1 MLLAEIR
8 VLHGKVFNNDD
19 IRAGLASHDAAW
31 LGCSCSAA
39 GNLLFPGENRSML
52 VAMPGRPDADD
63 PGSEG
68 SRCPDI
74 FRQAA
79 SFARES
85 RMAYATINPYTGETV
100 ATFPD
105 ATDAE
110 VRTALDKAHAAFL
123 RWRQTSFAERGGI
136 LQNAADILRRDSD
149 AYARLLTLEM
159 GKLLTE
165 AKAEVELSAR
175 IFEYYVRNAETLLKP
190 EKLPVLDPAEGD
202 AVLVHEPL
210 GVLLAIEP
218 WNFPYYQIARILAPQ
233 LSAGNT
239 LLLKHASNVPQSA
252 AAFEALMREA
262 GLPEGAF
269 RNLYATRDQI
279 NLIINDPRVH
289 GVALT
294 GSEAAGAVVAS
305 EAGKALKK
313 STMELGGADAFV
325 VLADADMRKTVDWAV
340 FGRHWNGGQVCV
352 SSKRM
357 IVVDEVYDAFLD
369 GYRKGVAK
377 LVAGDPFDPRTTL
390 APLSSQKAADD
401 IKEQIRKAV
410 GHGAKAEEVG
420 PPVPNRGAFVQP
432 TLLTELA
439 ESNPARYWE
448 FFGPVSML
456 FRARDEDDAVRIAND
471 SPFGLGGSV
480 FTADPAHGFEVAQR
494 ISTGMV
500 FVNHPTKVEADLP
513 FSGIRRSG
521 YGRELLGLGLKEF
534 VNHKLID
541 VVDIEAPF

>member
-1 MLLAEIR
+1 MT
-8 VLHGKVFNNDD
+8 
-19 IRAGLASHDAAW
+19 
-31 LGCSCSAA
+31 
-39 GNLLFPGENRSML
+39 
-52 VAMPGRPDADD
+52 
-63 PGSEG
+63 
-68 SRCPDI
+68 
-74 FRQAA
+74 
-79 SFARES
+79 
-85 RMAYATINPYTGETV
+85 YATTNPYTGQTL

-105 ATDAE
+105 ATDDE
-110 VRTALDKAHAAFL
+110 VRAALDKADAAF
-123 RWRQTSFAERGGI
+123 RAWRETSFAERGAI
-136 LQNAADILRRDSD
+136 LQKAADILRRDSD

-159 GKLLTE
+159 GKLFSE
-165 AKAEVELSAR
+165 AKAEVDLSAR
-175 IFEYYVRNAETLLKP
+175 IFEYYVRHAEELLKP

-202 AVLVHEPL
+202 AMIVHEPL

-239 LLLKHASNVPQSA
+239 LILKHASNVPQCA
-252 AAFEALMREA
+252 AAFVRLMAEA

-269 RNLYATRDQI
+269 TNLYATRDQI

-294 GSEAAGAVVAS
+294 GSEAAGAIVAA

-325 VLADADMRKTVDWAV
+325 VLADADLPKTIDWAV

-357 IVVDEVYDAFLD
+357 IVVDEVYDAFLE
-369 GYRKGVAK
+369 GYRKGVAG
-377 LVAGDPFDPRTTL
+377 LVAGDPFDAATTL

-401 IKEQIRKAV
+401 IRDQIARAV
-410 GHGAKAEEVG
+410 AHGAKAEEVG
-420 PPVPNRGAFVQP
+420 PAVPNQGAFVQP
-432 TLLTELA
+432 TLLTDLGQE
-439 ESNPARYWE
+439 NPARYWE

-456 FRARDEDDAVRIAND
+456 LRAKDEEDAIRIAND

-480 FTADPAHGFEVAQR
+480 FTADTARGAQVAAK

-513 FSGIRRSG
+513 FGGIRRSG

-541 VVDIEAPF
+541 VVDIDARF

>member
-1 MLLAEIR
+1 
-8 VLHGKVFNNDD
+8 
-19 IRAGLASHDAAW
+19 
-31 LGCSCSAA
+31 
-39 GNLLFPGENRSML
+39 
-52 VAMPGRPDADD
+52 
-63 PGSEG
+63 
-68 SRCPDI
+68 
-74 FRQAA
+74 
-79 SFARES
+79 
-85 RMAYATINPYTGETV
+85 MAYATTNPYTGETI

-105 ATDAE
+105 ATDTE
-110 VRTALDKAHAAFL
+110 VRTALDKADAAFQK
-123 RWRQTSFAERGGI
+123 WRDTSFAERGRI
-136 LQNAADILRRDSD
+136 LQNAANILRRDSD
-149 AYARLLTLEM
+149 AFAKLLTLEM
-159 GKLLTE
+159 GKLVAE
-165 AKAEVELSAR
+165 AKAEVELSAK
-175 IFEYYVRNAETLLKP
+175 IFEYYVRHAEELLKP

-202 AVLVHEPL
+202 AMLVHEPL

-239 LLLKHASNVPQSA
+239 LILKHASNVPQSA
-252 AAFEALMREA
+252 AAFEKLMAEA
-262 GLPEGAF
+262 GLPDGAF
-269 RNLYATRDQI
+269 KNLYATREQI

-325 VLADADMRKTVDWAV
+325 VLADADMPKTVDWAV

-352 SSKRM
+352 SSKRV
-357 IVVDEVYDAFLD
+357 IVVDKVYDAFLD
-369 GYRKGVAK
+369 AYRKGVAN
-377 LVAGDPFDPRTTL
+377 LVAGDPSDPKTTL

-401 IKEQIRKAV
+401 IKDQIRKAV
-410 GHGAKAEEVG
+410 ELGAKAEEVG
-420 PPVPNRGAFVQP
+420 PPVPSQGAFVQP
-432 TLLTELA
+432 TILTDVGED
-439 ESNPARYWE
+439 NPARYWE

-456 FRARDEDDAVRIAND
+456 FRAKDEEDAVRIAND

-480 FTADPAHGFEVAQR
+480 FTSDTKHGVEVAKR

-513 FSGIRRSG
+513 FGGVRRSG

-541 VVDIEAPF
+541 VVDIDAHF